1 MVVRNELHYDN
12 RINLLMS
19 KDPEGNKK
27 LVAKL
32 QRKKRNLKTGA

>member
-1 MVVRNELHYDN
+1 MVIRNAEHYDN
-12 RINLLMS
+12 RINLLMA

-27 LVAKL
+27 LIAKL